1 MHSAPFAFLE
11 AASRIDAAGIAFVE
25 GVSTNLDYRMSAG
38 EVETLKRD
46 LNDSGLHVPAYR
58 LDAIPADPASRRQLL
73 DFAKALE
80 IEIVLT
86 KQPFR
91 HSSGRAGRS
100 RRAQVAVEDGR
111 GMYKQGQTIVGAN
124 LRDAAKAS
132 PLLLELSKQ
141 QPPEAPEWPNKCTD
155 CGTSR
160 PTNKPLFFT
169 IVPGAAENYDKAVRV
184 AQGYRVNAI
193 SKMLPI
199 TTADRIPADERARI
213 DAAIPRQPL
222 AKPRQARKPS
232 SSTSVRPAAFT
243 TTPLRTG
250 I

>member
-1 MHSAPFAFLE
+1 M
-11 AASRIDAAGIAFVE
+11 
-25 GVSTNLDYRMSAG
+25 NAG
-38 EVETLKRD
+38 EIATLKAR
-46 LNDSGLHVPAYR
+46 LNDLGLHVPAYR
-58 LDAIPADPASRRQLL
+58 LDAIPADPALAASYW
-73 DFAKALE
+73 
-80 IEIVLT
+80 IS
-86 KQPFR
+86 PR
-91 HSSGRAGRS
+91 HSRS
-100 RRAQVAVEDGR
+100 RSFSRDSRPISKASKWPSRTAAACTS
-111 GMYKQGQTIVGAN
+111 GQTIVGAN

-199 TTADRIPADERARI
+199 TTADRIPADERAKI
-213 DAAIPRQPL
+213 DAAIPGSRWRSPG
-222 AKPRQARKPS
+222 RRENC
-232 SSTSVRPAAFT
+232 
-243 TTPLRTG
+243 
-250 I
+250 